1 MKQEFVDRI
10 VEATAEAK
18 GIAWDTCH
26 KIYIL
31 MDDAEMALMREYE
44 YDPLIS
50 SDQMGP
56 DEMTATV
63 VSWYEESC
71 GLRFISA
78 VSTNKDDPN
87 AGFES
92 IIEQFED
99 EDEDELCTSCGSDT
113 EYSNG
118 LCYECY
124 ENGDQPCCE
133 QCFSDTDVD
142 PATNICA
149 SCEEMS
155 VSA

>member
-1 MKQEFVDRI
+1 MKDEFVDRI
-10 VEATAEAK
+10 VKATAEAK

-50 SDQMGP
+50 SDQMGL

-92 IIEQFED
+92 IIGQFED
-99 EDEDELCTSCGSDT
+99 EDPCHQCGSEESYEDD
-113 EYSNG
+113 

-124 ENGDQPCCE
+124 EDANQVEDE
-133 QCFSDTDVD
+133 D
-142 PATNICA
+142 
-149 SCEEMS
+149 E
-155 VSA
+155 

>member
-1 MKQEFVDRI
+1 MNDEKIQLIKDY
-10 VEATAEAK
+10 TAEAR
-18 GIAWDTCH
+18 GIAFDGCH

-31 MDDAEMALMREYE
+31 MDNYQVELMREYG

-50 SDQMGP
+50 A
-56 DEMTATV
+56 DEMNHLDMTDKV
-63 VSWYEESC
+63 IRWYEDSC
-71 GLRFISA
+71 GLRFITA
-78 VSTNKDDPN
+78 VSTNKDDRTD
-87 AGFES
+87 GFES

-113 EYSNG
+113 EYSIG